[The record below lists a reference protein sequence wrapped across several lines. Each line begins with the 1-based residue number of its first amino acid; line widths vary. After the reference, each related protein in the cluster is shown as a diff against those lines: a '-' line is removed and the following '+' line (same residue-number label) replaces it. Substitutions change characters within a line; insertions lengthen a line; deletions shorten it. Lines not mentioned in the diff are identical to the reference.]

1 MRTAWK
7 LLIAILVLLAI
18 LIAINTIVVDQ
29 ETKGASVTV
38 DGGRILELPGGS
50 ELQVT
55 DTRPAR
61 KGARGAPIVLLHCF
75 GCSMRWWDR
84 MMPAL
89 GRDHRVIRIDL
100 LGFGG
105 SEKPG
110 GGYSMQDQARLVALA
125 LGRLNVQGAVV
136 VGHSLGFDVATALA
150 KESSELV
157 DRLVNIDEQ
166 TEPGFGDLPFLAQLG
181 FVPVVGETIWR
192 VTPDFAI
199 RDGYDTAFAP
209 DYEVGDFGDVIVD
222 GFRAMTYTSYDTSPA
237 EAEDYENERPLDQ
250 RVQEAAVPLLVIFG
264 AEDQLYD
271 DPAEAANAY
280 GDVPGARIELI
291 QGAGHSPNVEKPGRT
306 ARLIL
311 DFAAGARP
319 PLR

>member
-7 LLIAILVLLAI
+7 LLVAILVLLAI

-222 GFRAMTYTSYDTSPA
+222 DFRAMTYTSYDTSPA